1 MPEAVTHQLHIEIDK
16 TSEYGL
22 KGIPPEWM
30 IYLENSG
37 LTKKEIRDKPE
48 EALNVML
55 VSTGRKTPKPPM
67 KKEFDEEVR
76 KIIEFKTNDP
86 SEDLHFDS
94 KIGKGGQGMVFLAW
108 RKDKKDELYA
118 VKLMKVKDRSAEH
131 KIKKEIAMGIL
142 SQSDV
147 VINFYDMYKFKEYTS
162 PLSLQ

>member
-1 MPEAVTHQLHIEIDK
+1 
-16 TSEYGL
+16 
-22 KGIPPEWM
+22 
-30 IYLENSG
+30 
-37 LTKKEIRDKPE
+37 
-48 EALNVML
+48 
-55 VSTGRKTPKPPM
+55 
-67 KKEFDEEVR
+67 
-76 KIIEFKTNDP
+76 
-86 SEDLHFDS
+86 
-94 KIGKGGQGMVFLAW
+94 MVFLAW